1 MLVRDLMQSDVVT
14 LEASDSLDL
23 ADDIMR
29 LGRIRHMP
37 VVSGGR
43 LVGLVSQRDLF
54 RASVSS
60 VLQLRREAE
69 REWLA
74 KIPVQGVMTTHLFT
88 IGPEAPVRDAI
99 ELMVDKRIG
108 CLPVVED
115 GTLVG
120 LLGESDCLRYL
131 ARLLDISEEKSAL
144 PELPPAT

>member
-1 MLVRDLMQSDVVT
+1 MEREVVS

-37 VVSGGR
+37 VLSGGR
-43 LVGLVSQRDLF
+43 LVGIVSQRDLF

-60 VLQLRREAE
+60 VLQLRHDAE

-74 KIPVQGVMTTHLFT
+74 KIPVQGVMTTNVFT
-88 IGPEAPVRDAI
+88 IHPEHSVREAVQI
-99 ELMVDKRIG
+99 MIDKKVG
-108 CLPVVED
+108 CLPVVEN
-115 GTLVG
+115 GQLIG
-120 LLGESDCLRYL
+120 LLSESDCLRYL
-131 ARLLDISEEKSAL
+131 ARLLDISEVKSDL